1 MVTIQQ
7 LFIGDENAK
16 LRYLGIDLVRDSN
29 KFLNIL
35 SDNFNFS
42 HESRSSY
49 AFARTDDLAKL
60 GIVEIVPCL
69 LTFEM
74 ACDLI
79 ERAATLTSWIYESH
93 DETITLEQLMQKY
106 PDLKWSIYS
115 TAQTETRFI
124 SEDGEVTYYVLN
136 NSDNEVLFDIDVP
149 EDRENKIRERIP
161 EAYVLFEAGKVSVM
175 DVGSREEAER
185 LAKLINQIA
194 YPQYLAAI

>member
-16 LRYLGIDLVRDSN
+16 LRYLGIDLVSGSN
-29 KFLNIL
+29 RFLNIL
-35 SDNFNFS
+35 SRRFSFS

-49 AFARTDDLAKL
+49 AFARTDDLARL

-79 ERAATLTSWIYESH
+79 ERAAILTSWIYGSR

-106 PDLKWSIYS
+106 PDLKWSIYA
-115 TAQTETRFI
+115 TAQTEARFI

-149 EDRENKIRERIP
+149 EDRDNKLRECVA
-161 EAYVLFEAGKVSVM
+161 EADVLYEAGKVRVLG
-175 DVGSREEAER
+175 VESREEAEK

-194 YPQYLAAI
+194 YPQQAAI

>member
-29 KFLNIL
+29 MFLNIL

-79 ERAATLTSWIYESH
+79 ERAAILTSWIYGSH

-106 PDLKWSIYS
+106 PDLKWSIYA
-115 TAQTETRFI
+115 TAQTEARFI

-136 NSDNEVLFDIDVP
+136 NSDNGVLFDIDVP

-175 DVGSREEAER
+175 DVGSREEAEK
-185 LAKLINQIA
+185 LAKLINQIV
-194 YPQYLAAI
+194 YPQQAAI

>member
-29 KFLNIL
+29 MFLNIL

-79 ERAATLTSWIYESH
+79 ERAANLTSWIYGSH

-136 NSDNEVLFDIDVP
+136 NSDSEVLFDIEFP
-149 EDRENKIRERIP
+149 EDRENKLRECVA
-161 EAYVLFEAGKVSVM
+161 EADVLYEAGKVRVLG
-175 DVGSREEAER
+175 VESREEAEK

-194 YPQYLAAI
+194 YPQQAAI